1 MAARTG
7 AVHLRS
13 RFQAGCRA
21 VERQLRVPI
30 GGPAGDIFRMR
41 IDFAGPHKP
50 RPAVAN
56 PTHIP
61 RVQHCG
67 GRARRA
73 RGDPRA
79 ARPDSAATIR
89 RMVDSGN
96 DFPSPR
102 SSRVGHGDFPVSASV
117 TGSEKCRRYQRQTR
131 SPFSTIPTTWRA
143 GEFVA
148 NSGQF
153 GTRRDRSNEFF

>member
-1 MAARTG
+1 MQRQMHWPDKERLSAG
-7 AVHLRS
+7 AGN
-13 RFQAGCRA
+13 QAHGR
-21 VERQLRVPI
+21 
-30 GGPAGDIFRMR
+30 RM
-41 IDFAGPHKP
+41 
-50 RPAVAN
+50 AN

-67 GRARRA
+67 GRASRA

-96 DFPSPR
+96 AVPSLR
-102 SSRVGHGDFPVSASV
+102 SSRVGHGDFPVSASE

-143 GEFVA
+143 CEFVA

-153 GTRRDRSNEFF
+153 GTRRDRSNEFFLTFAGTGRRISEFV